1 MIKFENLNKKFGKL
15 EVLKNLNLDLK
26 KGSVNAILGPNGSGK
41 TTLIKCLLGMVLP
54 DSGVISIN
62 GKEIKREWKY
72 REEID
77 YMPQIANF
85 PANLKV
91 REIISMLKDIRDRD
105 ARDEYLLNYFGLES
119 HLNKQLSNL
128 SGGTKQKVNIVLA
141 FMFDNP
147 LVILD
152 EPTNGLDPV
161 ALIKLKELIAEEIER
176 GKTILFTTH
185 IIRLVE
191 ELAEDI
197 VFLLEGKTYYQGSV
211 KGLLERQNVGDLE
224 HTIAD
229 IYSSHIKSEEHA

>member
-1 MIKFENLNKKFGKL
+1 MIRFENVNKKFGKL
-15 EVLKNLNLDLK
+15 EVLKDLSLEIQ
-26 KGSVNAILGPNGSGK
+26 KGSINAILGPNGSGK
-41 TTLIKCLLGMVLP
+41 TTLIKCLLGMVIP
-54 DSGVISIN
+54 DSGSIYIDDEKLKN
-62 GKEIKREWKY
+62 NWKY
-72 REEID
+72 RDSID

-91 REIISMLKDIRDRD
+91 KEIISMLKDIRNRE
-105 ARDEYLLNYFGLES
+105 ARDEELIEYFGLS
-119 HLNKQLSNL
+119 PYLNKQLSNL
-128 SGGTKQKVNIVLA
+128 SGGTKQKVNTVLA

-161 ALIKLKELIAEEIER
+161 ALIKLKELIAKEIER

-191 ELAEDI
+191 DLAEDI

-211 KGLLERQNVGDLE
+211 KGLLVKHEAADLE
-224 HTIAD
+224 HAIAD
-229 IYSSHIKSEEHA
+229 IFSKNTIEEA

>member
-1 MIKFENLNKKFGKL
+1 MIRFDNLSKKFGKL
-15 EVLKNLNLDLK
+15 EVLKNLSLEIK
-26 KGSVNAILGPNGSGK
+26 EGSINAILGPNGSGK
-41 TTLIKCLLGMVLP
+41 TTLIKCLLGMVIP
-54 DSGVISIN
+54 DQGDIL
-62 GKEIKREWKY
+62 IKGENIKNQYAY
-72 REEID
+72 RNEID

-91 REIISMLKDIRDRD
+91 KEIISMMKDIRGREARD
-105 ARDEYLLNYFGLES
+105 AELITYFELEPY
-119 HLNKQLSNL
+119 LNKQLSNL

-147 LVILD
+147 LMILD

-161 ALIKLKELIAEEIER
+161 ALIKLKELIAKEIKR

-197 VFLLEGKTYYQGSV
+197 VFLLEGKTYYQGPIS
-211 KGLLERQNVGDLE
+211 GLVEKHNSKDLE
-224 HTIAD
+224 HTIAE
-229 IYSSHIKSEEHA
+229 IFSKNVKEEQA